1 MTVLQ
6 TFAVSRAF
14 DDFLAV
20 DSISLAVKRG
30 EITALLGPN
39 GAGKTTFVKMC
50 STLLTPTTGRILVD
64 GADAVKFPASARRK
78 LGLMLGG
85 ELGFYGRASVVDNL
99 RFFADVAG
107 VSRSRAQAVERA
119 LEVVGLADV
128 PTRKVNHLSRGMR
141 QRLHLARA
149 IIADPPLLILD
160 EPSTGLDP
168 EIALEMRKLIQA
180 IANAGTGVLLTTHAM
195 SEAEALANRLVVI
208 GAGRV
213 VVDGAVADVAK
224 AADIGLVTHFSLP
237 LTSSVPPLQSEAIA
251 ATSTEIHGE
260 SYRIRIFWRA
270 KSTAAVV
277 EKVLSSLPDD
287 AFDLITRPAHLEEA
301 YLALASSLQRA
312 ER

>member
-50 STLLTPTTGRILVD
+50 STLLTPTTGQILVD

-260 SYRIRIFWRA
+260 SYRIRISWRA

>member
-64 GADAVKFPASARRK
+64 GADAVNSPASARRK

-107 VSRSRAQAVERA
+107 VSRNRARAVERA

-237 LTSSVPPLQSEAIA
+237 LASSVPPLQSEAIA

-260 SYRIRIFWRA
+260 SYRIRISWRA

-277 EKVLSSLPDD
+277 EKVLSSLPGD

>member
-224 AADIGLVTHFSLP
+224 AAGIGLVTHFSLP

-260 SYRIRIFWRA
+260 SYRIRISWRA

>member
-20 DSISLAVKRG
+20 DSISLAVKGG

-64 GADAVKFPASARRK
+64 GADAVSSPASARRK

-180 IANAGTGVLLTTHAM
+180 IADAGTGVLLTTHAM

-237 LTSSVPPLQSEAIA
+237 LTSPVPPLQSEAIA

-260 SYRIRIFWRA
+260 SYRIRISWRA

>member
-64 GADAVKFPASARRK
+64 GADAVNSPASARRK

-260 SYRIRIFWRA
+260 SYRIRISWRA